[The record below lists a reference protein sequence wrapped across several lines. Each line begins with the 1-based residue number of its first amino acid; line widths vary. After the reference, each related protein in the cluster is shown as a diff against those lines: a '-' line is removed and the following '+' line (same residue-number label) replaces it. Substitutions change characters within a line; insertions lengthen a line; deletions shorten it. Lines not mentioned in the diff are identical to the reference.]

1 MQENEA
7 VCCVYYCS
15 CTSGLD
21 PRGHPRKLGGSP
33 MKIKLKHELSRE
45 VPILVGFSYL
55 SAFLPLWFNNSSS
68 FDTRPV
74 IPVTTLMNNPYKTL
88 CSIEFLINLAR
99 AVA

>member
-1 MQENEA
+1 MSAQIPRKKLRQDLHVAEMIGLFDSRLPLFYLRMQENEA

-15 CTSGLD
+15 CTSVLD

-55 SAFLPLWFNNSSS
+55 SAFLPLWFNNS
-68 FDTRPV
+68 
-74 IPVTTLMNNPYKTL
+74 
-88 CSIEFLINLAR
+88 
-99 AVA
+99 